1 MAAKAHPDQV
11 IEARKRIR
19 AGDHPKLVAYDL
31 GRSAQ
36 WVYLHTR
43 DIRRKMVK
51 KVARPYIVAV
61 RLSDKEFDRL
71 DKAARGN
78 GRSHGAEIRS
88 RL

>member
-19 AGDHPKLVAYDL
+19 AGDHPKLIAYDL

-43 DIRRKMVK
+43 DIRRKRV

>member
-11 IEARKRIR
+11 MAARKRIR
-19 AGDHPKLVAYDL
+19 AGDHPKRVAHDL
-31 GRSAQ
+31 ERSVQ

-43 DIRRKMVK
+43 DLRARKVG
-51 KVARPYIVAV
+51 VSRPHIIAV
-61 RLSDKEFDRL
+61 RLSEKELDRL

-78 GRSHGAEIRS
+78 CRTYGAEIRS

>member
-19 AGDHPKLVAYDL
+19 AGDHTKLVAYDL

-61 RLSDKEFDRL
+61 RLSDKELDRL